1 MTWRRQLRPD
11 LLVKDL
17 GGLALYYPGQRLL
30 ERAPRRVLDP
40 LARAGAAVVRWL
52 GAEDLQA
59 EAEALLAWRASSFG
73 EAGARAPDRDA
84 LVRDALRVQMA
95 NELEVLR
102 YGALTPE
109 NLDTTCIVEGREHL
123 DDALARGRGVLVLL
137 AHFGAN
143 QLVMPALGHLGYPM
157 NQLSAPPTRWV
168 ELLAETRSTPLWARV
183 QARRWAL
190 EQRLP
195 VRHVDVFGFLRPAF
209 TALARNE
216 VLGLAFDGG
225 GGSRWA
231 EVPFLGRTARLSTQ
245 PVELARRTGAALLPT
260 LVVRAT
266 GEARHRVVVLPEVA
280 CGAAHVCLR
289 GVVAAVEPWVAAHPE
304 QYLGFLAMRR
314 RVGRHDGRPLFV
326 R

>member
-1 MTWRRQLRPD
+1 MVRRLGVDD
-11 LLVKDL
+11 L
-17 GGLALYYPGQRLL
+17 
-30 ERAPRRVLDP
+30 E
-40 LARAGAAVVRWL
+40 
-52 GAEDLQA
+52 A
-59 EAEALLAWRASSFG
+59 EAEALLAWRAESRGGRSD
-73 EAGARAPDRDA
+73 ARSRDD

-102 YGALTPE
+102 YGALTPQ
-109 NLDTTCIVEGREHL
+109 NLAETCVVEPREPL
-123 DDALARGRGVLVLL
+123 AGALARGKGALVLL

-143 QLVMPALGHLGYPM
+143 QLVMPALGHLGYRM

-168 ELLAETRSTPLWARV
+168 ELLAETRTTPLWARV

-195 VRHVDVFGFLRPAF
+195 VRHIDVFGFLRPAF

-231 EVPFLGRTARLSTQ
+231 DVPFLGRTARLSTQ

-260 LVVRAT
+260 VVVRAR
-266 GEARHRVVVLPEVA
+266 GDERHRVVVLPEVA
-280 CGAAHVCLR
+280 LGTADACLR
-289 GVVAAVEPWVAAHPE
+289 QVVATVEPWIAAHPE
-304 QYLGFLAMRR
+304 HYLGFLAMRR
-314 RVGRHDGRPLFV
+314 RVARQDGRPLFRV
-326 R
+326 SAS